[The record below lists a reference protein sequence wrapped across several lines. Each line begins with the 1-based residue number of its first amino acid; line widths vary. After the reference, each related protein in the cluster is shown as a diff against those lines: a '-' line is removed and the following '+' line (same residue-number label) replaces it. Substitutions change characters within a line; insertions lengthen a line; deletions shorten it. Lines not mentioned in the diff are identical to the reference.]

1 MHFKTSPKTDK
12 RILIIPSS
20 IGLSHL
26 TRLVQ
31 IALELQNNG
40 AEIAFAFKVNNQ
52 ILKHYDFQ
60 FFPVSDVVVTD
71 FNSNV
76 FAAFTPFLIE
86 QCVKDEIKAIETFKP
101 DAIIGDFRLTAAISS
116 QITQIPYISVVNGYM
131 TDYFNPVDVMI
142 SKEEQPLKHKAAS
155 IASKAIQSAQKRNLA
170 TNFRT
175 VAQKYQ
181 LKYLVSLYDFLT
193 GNLNLIAD
201 LPEFCYV
208 ENLPQNFRYIGALI
222 WEGFNHTVPDN
233 LKTINPK
240 INSSKQLIYATT
252 GNTGK
257 EKLIQLV
264 TDAFSNDNSYEV
276 ILTTGAFIHPDA
288 VPNISNIHVAK
299 FIPGSEIIKQSQVV
313 IHCGGNGTTYQTLSQ
328 GIPAVVIPFNN
339 DQNINAW
346 LIQKHKLGIPLS
358 PSKLTGNQLKL
369 AVKKVVEDI
378 EIQKN
383 LQQFQDLL
391 AKTNAA
397 KSAAN
402 EIISFLT
409 TTET

>member
-1 MHFKTSPKTDK
+1 MHLKTSPKLDK

-26 TRLVQ
+26 TRLIL

-40 AEIAFAFKVNNQ
+40 AEIAFAFKENNQ

-60 FFPVSDVVVTD
+60 FFPVSDAVITD

-76 FAAFTPFLIE
+76 FAAFTPSLIE
-86 QCVKDEIKAIETFKP
+86 ECVKDEIKVIETFKP

-181 LKYLVSLYDFLT
+181 LKNLVYLYDFLT
-193 GNLNLIAD
+193 GDLNLIAD
-201 LPEFCYV
+201 LPEFCYL

-222 WEGFNHTVPDN
+222 WEGFNHTVPN
-233 LKTINPK
+233 YLKKINTK

-264 TDAFSNDNSYEV
+264 IDAFGNDNSYEV

-288 VPNISNIHVAK
+288 LPNIYNIHVAK
-299 FIPGSEIIKQSQVV
+299 FLPGSQIIKQSQVV
-313 IHCGGNGTTYQTLSQ
+313 IHCGGNGTTYQDLSQ

-346 LIQKHKLGIPLS
+346 LIKKHKLGIPLS
-358 PSKLTGNQLKL
+358 PSELTGNQLKL
-369 AVKKVVEDI
+369 AVKKVVENI

-383 LQQFQDLL
+383 LQHFQDLL

-397 KSAAN
+397 KSAAS
-402 EIISFLT
+402 EINSFLGT
-409 TTET
+409 I